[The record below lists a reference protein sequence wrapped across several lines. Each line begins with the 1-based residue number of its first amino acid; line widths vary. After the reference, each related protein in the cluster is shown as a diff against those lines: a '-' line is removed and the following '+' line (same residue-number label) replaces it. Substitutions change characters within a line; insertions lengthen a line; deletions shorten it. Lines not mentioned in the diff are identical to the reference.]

1 MKTIDVQVNGKTRS
15 VPSGMRLV
23 QLLEDLN
30 ITSSGIAVAIDRQI
44 VPRAEH
50 ASVILTAGSSIE
62 IVRAVGGG

>member
-1 MKTIDVQVNGKTRS
+1 METMDVQVNGKTRS
-15 VPSGMRLV
+15 VPKGMHLL

-50 ASVILTAGSSIE
+50 TSVILTVGCSVE
-62 IVRAVGGG
+62 VVRAVGGG